1 MNKEFY
7 ATTKEEKIL
16 CTKIEQMNNS
26 NEIRKLANDL
36 ENQLKNEAQI
46 FSYRIKKSY
55 SVLRTYRLANYI
67 KAEQL
72 HDLLGFLVVVD
83 KKSEITKIEDKIKK
97 YFSNEKI
104 KTYNLLNEVESNSKK
119 YKILD
124 ENIKDSQYNELIF
137 NDINTWLKIPSG
149 LDKLLPPFSY
159 NILLEKKFIDIDTK
173 VSIEIRIQTKEDFI
187 TTEAYYYTIH
197 KNDEIKLNIKI
208 PLLCMCFKILRRMS
222 YIVFEEDEYIKSKY
236 KSEIDKIKNENIEF
250 IEENREYLEKVFSEH
265 NYLVNCYKNNLPI
278 YDFKRI

>member
-1 MNKEFY
+1 MKNLMNKEFY

-55 SVLRTYRLANYI
+55 SALRTYRLANYI

-197 KNDEIKLNIKI
+197 KNDEININIKI
-208 PLLCMCFKILRRMS
+208 PILCMCFKIL
-222 YIVFEEDEYIKSKY
+222 
-236 KSEIDKIKNENIEF
+236 
-250 IEENREYLEKVFSEH
+250 
-265 NYLVNCYKNNLPI
+265 
-278 YDFKRI
+278 

>member
-55 SVLRTYRLANYI
+55 SALRTYRLANYI

-104 KTYNLLNEVESNSKK
+104 KTYNLLNEVD
-119 YKILD
+119 L
-124 ENIKDSQYNELIF
+124 
-137 NDINTWLKIPSG
+137 
-149 LDKLLPPFSY
+149 
-159 NILLEKKFIDIDTK
+159 
-173 VSIEIRIQTKEDFI
+173 
-187 TTEAYYYTIH
+187 
-197 KNDEIKLNIKI
+197 
-208 PLLCMCFKILRRMS
+208 
-222 YIVFEEDEYIKSKY
+222 
-236 KSEIDKIKNENIEF
+236 
-250 IEENREYLEKVFSEH
+250 
-265 NYLVNCYKNNLPI
+265 
-278 YDFKRI
+278 